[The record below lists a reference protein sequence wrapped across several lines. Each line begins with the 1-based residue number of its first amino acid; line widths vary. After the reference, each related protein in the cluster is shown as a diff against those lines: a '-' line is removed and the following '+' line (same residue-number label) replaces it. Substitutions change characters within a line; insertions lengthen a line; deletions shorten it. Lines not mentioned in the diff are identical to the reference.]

1 MLAHEE
7 PKIRVKLR
15 SFTDTSKMMFWL
27 VILLW
32 SSTKWLQGKIIPTL
46 YLLMQKY
53 AKLGN

>member
-15 SFTDTSKMMFWL
+15 SFKDTSKMMFWL

-46 YLLMQKY
+46 YPLMQKY